1 MKMKQNFLLSFLLLW
16 FIGLCTAQIEQID
29 VRNYKIDLSVNDLS
43 DTIEVSETISFSHL
57 NRNEP
62 IVFNLKSIN
71 TDGNGMSVSSVSH
84 KEEELKF
91 SHQND
96 SLYVFVNTPSEN
108 HYYELNISFKGVP
121 IDGLVIGENKFGK
134 RTFFGDNWPNRA
146 QNWFVCNDHLSDKA
160 SVEFIV
166 HVPAQYTVVANGKL
180 TSVEK
185 RRKVKIFRYLS
196 MVPIPTKVMV
206 VGIAE
211 FSEEVSGNVEGI
223 VIQSFTYPENEKEAG
238 KDLSLAPSILD
249 FYISYIA
256 PYEFEKLD
264 NVQSTTR
271 FGGMENAGC
280 IFYDEDALDGTQS
293 AENLIAHEIVHQ
305 WFGNSATE
313 KDWPHL
319 WLSEGFATY
328 LTNIYIEETKGELA
342 FKAQLE
348 QDRKRVVNF
357 DKRYHHPV
365 VDVDYMSLMDL
376 LNPNSYQKGGWIL
389 HMLRAEIGDE
399 LFQKCIQTYYQKYS
413 RSNADSKDFQDI
425 VEAVCDKD
433 FSTFF
438 NQWLHQAGHPRL
450 QINSKFENRKLSLE
464 INQKEGV
471 FSFPLTVEIKCTEG
485 PTIQRKIWVTQETTQ
500 KDIITSYPITEI
512 VIDPEVELLYELVK

>member
-1 MKMKQNFLLSFLLLW
+1 MKPNFLFGFVLFWTAS
-16 FIGLCTAQIEQID
+16 LCNAQIEQID
-29 VRNYKIDLSVNDLS
+29 VKHYKVDLSVNDNS
-43 DTIEVSETISFSHL
+43 DTIEVLERISFSHL
-57 NRNEP
+57 DEKKP
-62 IVFNLKSIN
+62 IVFNLKSIDKN
-71 TDGNGMSVSSVSH
+71 GSGMSVSKITSNDKIVQFVH
-84 KEEELKF
+84 K
-91 SHQND
+91 ND
-96 SLYVFVNTPSEN
+96 SLYILVGTPSEDQ
-108 HYYELNISFKGVP
+108 YYEINISFKGVP

-146 QNWFVCNDHLSDKA
+146 HNWFVCNDHLSDKA

-166 HVPAQYTVVANGKL
+166 HAPQQYTVVANGAL
-180 TSVEK
+180 VSVKK
-185 RRKVKIFRYLS
+185 RRKVKTFHYFS

-211 FSEEVSGNVEGI
+211 FNLEVSGALEGI
-223 VIQSFTYPENEKEAG
+223 LVQSFTYPESKKEAG
-238 KDLSLAPSILD
+238 LDLSLAPAILD

-280 IFYDEDALDGTQS
+280 IFYDEDALNGTQS

-328 LTNIYIEETKGELA
+328 LTNIYIEKTKGDLA
-342 FKAQLE
+342 FKAQLI
-348 QDRKRVVNF
+348 QDRNKVVNF
-357 DKRYHHPV
+357 DKKYHHPV
-365 VDVDYMSLMDL
+365 VDMDYKSLMHL
-376 LNPNSYQKGGWIL
+376 LNPNSYQKGGWVL

-399 LFQKCIQTYYQKYS
+399 LFQKCIQTYYRKYS
-413 RSNADSKDFQDI
+413 RSNANSKDFQN
-425 VEAVCDKD
+425 VAEEVCDRD
-433 FSTFF
+433 FSMFF
-438 NQWLHQAGHPRL
+438 NQWLHREGHPKL
-450 QINSKFENRKLSLE
+450 QINSDFENRKLSLE

-471 FSFPLTVEIKCTEG
+471 FSFPIKVDIKCTEG
-485 PTIQRKIWVTQETTQ
+485 PTIRRTIRITQETTR
-500 KDIITSYPITEI
+500 KDIVTSYPITEVI
-512 VIDPEVELLYELVK
+512 IDPEVELLYELVK